1 MLLIIPPAVLKKPQ
15 SPEIPRK
22 TIYRL
27 SVYLRCLAR
36 LKDKSIQTV
45 SSETLAKVAGVKPT
59 QLRKDLTYLGQFG
72 TRGLGYDVAELSKMI
87 SDELGTTSLQP
98 VILIG
103 VGTYYVWYVKGESKP
118 AAPPQA
124 SATKPAAATAAR
136 VTVKISNFQFTP
148 KEVTI
153 PAGATVEWIDEG
165 GRHTVEADD
174 GSFKSDTLTA
184 NGKYEHTFDKPGAYP
199 YFCTFHGDKHG
210 VDMAGVI
217 NVTEAS
223 K

>member
-1 MLLIIPPAVLKKPQ
+1 
-15 SPEIPRK
+15 
-22 TIYRL
+22 
-27 SVYLRCLAR
+27 
-36 LKDKSIQTV
+36 
-45 SSETLAKVAGVKPT
+45 
-59 QLRKDLTYLGQFG
+59 
-72 TRGLGYDVAELSKMI
+72 
-87 SDELGTTSLQP
+87 
-98 VILIG
+98 
-103 VGTYYVWYVKGESKP
+103 ESKP

-124 SATKPAAATAAR
+124 AATKPATEPATK

-153 PAGATVEWIDEG
+153 PAGATVEWVDEM

-174 GSFKSDTLTA
+174 GSFKSETLAA
-184 NGKYEHTFDKPGAYP
+184 NGKYEHTFDKPGTYP

-210 VDMAGVI
+210 VEMAGVI